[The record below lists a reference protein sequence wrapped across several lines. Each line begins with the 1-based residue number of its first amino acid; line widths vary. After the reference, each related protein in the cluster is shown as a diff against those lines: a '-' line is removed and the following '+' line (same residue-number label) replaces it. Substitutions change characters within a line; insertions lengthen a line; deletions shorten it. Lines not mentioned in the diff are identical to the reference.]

1 MDTDTALL
9 FLADHKQGV
18 LMTQKR
24 DGRPQA
30 SNIVYGVIEG
40 ALHISVTESRAKTKN
55 LRRDSRA
62 SLHVTSSDFWRFVVV
77 EGTAE
82 LTETTKTPGDAVGQQ
97 LLALYNHLSD
107 TPHPNEDEFLQAMVD
122 DKRLVIKLRADRAY
136 GQLPG

>member
-1 MDTDTALL
+1 MDTDTARS

-18 LMTQKR
+18 LITQKR

-30 SNIVYGVIEG
+30 SNIVYGVMDG
-40 ALHISVTESRAKTKN
+40 VVHISVTESRAKTRN

-62 SLHVTSSDFWRFVVV
+62 SLHVTSNDFWRFVVA
-77 EGTAE
+77 EGTAT
-82 LTETTKTPGDAVGQQ
+82 LTDTTVTPGDVVGQE

-107 TPHPNEDEFLQAMVD
+107 TPHPDEAEFLQAMVD
-122 DKRLVIKLRADRAY
+122 DQRLVIKLGVERAY